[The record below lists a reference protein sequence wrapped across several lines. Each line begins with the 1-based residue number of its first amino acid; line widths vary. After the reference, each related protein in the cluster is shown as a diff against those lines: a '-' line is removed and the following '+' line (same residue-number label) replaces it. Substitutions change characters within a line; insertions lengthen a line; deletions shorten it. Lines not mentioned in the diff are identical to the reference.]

1 MKLKRQD
8 IVFFV
13 LGVLSIATYVWP
25 YYMTVL
31 IPGFNGIMIMVFR
44 YMSYLIT
51 VMTAIICRKELF
63 ALLKKSLVFIVL
75 YLALYIAL
83 LLSTVFHSGKQAEL
97 IEPFIKVFFFSLL
110 LAVATANK
118 SSYMLKG
125 MAFVYNAIIV
135 ISLINAF
142 VPFPGLSGVEYFAT
156 TKNVYFRFIFLGI
169 MLDAYLDYREAEK
182 LRIRTLVFLGMIVV
196 TTLLFRSSTGFAV
209 SFVSFALLLIK
220 TVFMKGEMKMAKS
233 WLFLLIAVAIGIL
246 VVFLRQISFYADF
259 IESVFGKDASF
270 TGRVDLWD
278 QVLKL
283 IAKNP
288 VFGYG
293 HLSMDGYIIFGNEHW
308 MSASCHNLYLDIM
321 VEAGIIGLVIFFI
334 MLLILLRNIDR
345 CEYSSMAQTFSIL
358 FFACLIAF
366 NFEVYFNLGQY
377 IYTFPMLFF
386 LSFCFAGSP
395 RRHRKLRIIW
405 K

>member
-75 YLALYIAL
+75 CLALYIAL

-156 TKNVYFRFIFLGI
+156 TKKDR
-169 MLDAYLDYREAEK
+169 K
-182 LRIRTLVFLGMIVV
+182 SVV
-196 TTLLFRSSTGFAV
+196 
-209 SFVSFALLLIK
+209 
-220 TVFMKGEMKMAKS
+220 
-233 WLFLLIAVAIGIL
+233 
-246 VVFLRQISFYADF
+246 
-259 IESVFGKDASF
+259 
-270 TGRVDLWD
+270 
-278 QVLKL
+278 
-283 IAKNP
+283 
-288 VFGYG
+288 
-293 HLSMDGYIIFGNEHW
+293 
-308 MSASCHNLYLDIM
+308 
-321 VEAGIIGLVIFFI
+321 
-334 MLLILLRNIDR
+334 
-345 CEYSSMAQTFSIL
+345 
-358 FFACLIAF
+358 
-366 NFEVYFNLGQY
+366 
-377 IYTFPMLFF
+377 
-386 LSFCFAGSP
+386 
-395 RRHRKLRIIW
+395 
-405 K
+405 